1 MSHKIYCQS
10 LDRIGKVQEYHYQFF
25 DFLFGD
31 IDLKRFLK
39 KSKTSCIVFFG
50 TPYTWTKKLKIVRN
64 QIELTT
70 CEFDMVSARQIATF
84 FDPRYKN
91 LFFESKAARDANR
104 SHVLGHFTDEKM
116 DKDGNEIQETAMD
129 FLFQTAPKQT
139 SGESQ
144 FRMYLSERQ
153 LGHNMNPFEWWA
165 LRESRYPAVAKLAK
179 KFVCIPASSASS
191 ERVFFTAGNI
201 ISAKRSCLLSENVN
215 LARFT
220 LNQPHSDP
228 HYF

>member
-1 MSHKIYCQS
+1 
-10 LDRIGKVQEYHYQFF
+10 
-25 DFLFGD
+25 
-31 IDLKRFLK
+31 
-39 KSKTSCIVFFG
+39 
-50 TPYTWTKKLKIVRN
+50 
-64 QIELTT
+64 
-70 CEFDMVSARQIATF
+70 MVSARQIATF

-228 HYF
+228 HYFWFFFYLRILVDRWWVVVWALRVDFYSRVISLESGGARAYSSNTRLFFLEQVDLVID